1 MATGPYTNFLKFRLN
16 RTKPLNYSDLDNNF
30 RFPNQWGPSQSY
42 LQGMMVVS
50 YDFGFTAS
58 DAISMYIANSDH
70 TSTTIN
76 APGLAG
82 APWEAIAVPSAGY
95 IGPTGVQGPI
105 GAQGAGSQGFQG
117 PIGPQGN
124 TGAQGPTGFQ
134 GVQGFQGHTGY
145 QGAVGAQ
152 GFTGLQGLYGPQGVQ
167 GTTGA
172 QGFTGFQG
180 AKGDSG
186 TNGSQGP
193 TGFQGAG
200 SQGFQG
206 PTGLNGISG
215 TSGVQGF
222 QGPIGTNGTN
232 GTNGSQGPTGFQGFD
247 TSLLS
252 INQTTVN
259 YTLVLSDKG
268 KLVKAKDTGAIT
280 ITVPLNSNVLF
291 PIGSQIL
298 VVRDETGEVDI
309 VGDSGVTVLSVNS
322 WNKLNNQYSS
332 ATLIK
337 MSTDT
342 WYLLGDLK
350 P

>member
-58 DAISMYIANSDH
+58 DAISMYIASSDH
-70 TSTTIN
+70 TSTTLN

-95 IGPTGVQGPI
+95 IGPTGVQGPA

-124 TGAQGPTGFQ
+124 TGSQGPSGVQ

-145 QGAVGAQ
+145 QGAVGTQ

-180 AKGDSG
+180 LKGDQGFQGSA
-186 TNGSQGP
+186 GSQGP
-193 TGFQGAG
+193 TGFQGAKG
-200 SQGFQG
+200 DQGF
-206 PTGLNGISG
+206 TGA
-215 TSGVQGF
+215 QGF
-222 QGPIGTNGTN
+222 
-232 GTNGSQGPTGFQGFD
+232 TGFQGFD
-247 TSLLS
+247 TSLLD
-252 INQTTVN
+252 INQQNSN
-259 YTLVLSDKG
+259 YPLVLSDKG
-268 KLVKAKDTGAIT
+268 KLVTLKNASGTLT
-280 ITVPLNSNVLF
+280 VLVPLNSSQAF
-291 PIGSQIL
+291 AIGSQIL
-298 VVRDETGEVDI
+298 LLRDDAGEVEI
-309 VGDSGVTVLSVNS
+309 VGDTGVTVNS
-322 WNKLNNQYSS
+322 ANGWYLLNNQYSS

-337 MSTDT
+337 YGTDT
-342 WYLLGDLK
+342 WYLIGDLK